1 MTLFWIGAVL
11 ISAIVALPFIFV
23 ASRRSAASGVSQLEL
38 NRHVFEQRQLE
49 IKQQFER
56 GEITEDE
63 FQQLNLELQT
73 NLLDDTEQMTSNAN
87 GNGAVWPMWGL
98 FGLGVI
104 AAVIMYVLMGNQ
116 NKVEQW
122 QQSLEQMPALA
133 ERLMQPG
140 DNPLSN
146 EELEL
151 FALALRTN
159 LNEKGDDAMGWLLF
173 GRIQLSFGRLNE
185 ATEAFVNALHLQ
197 PDNKAANLSY
207 AKALAMS
214 GEPAKINY
222 AKSIYQRLLA
232 TSPSDLDVLSEQ
244 AFTLFEAGERSAAFA
259 AWQRMLEIIP
269 ADSPR
274 HKQIAQTLTMLKS
287 QQHGMNPHAQPAAE
301 PVSEQAAVA
310 AETTDEATDLVIDV
324 TVSAEQG
331 IDIPADSFLVVYA
344 RAVQGPPMPM
354 AVKRMPMPSLPLTL
368 QLTSADAMMENYAL
382 GAVEP
387 FEVVARVVK
396 GANVATAD
404 ALFEAVGS
412 QLHKQ
417 DLPTQVNLTLQGQ

>member
-1 MTLFWIGAVL
+1 MTLFWIGALLILAIMAVPFVL
-11 ISAIVALPFIFV
+11 VAG
-23 ASRRSAASGVSQLEL
+23 RRAKAVGLTQLEL

-56 GEITEDE
+56 GEMTEQE

-73 NLLDDTEQMTSNAN
+73 NLLDDTEEMTAERS

-98 FGLGVI
+98 FGVGVV
-104 AAVIMYVLMGNQ
+104 AAVIMYVFMGNQ
-116 NKVEQW
+116 DKVEQW
-122 QQSLEQMPALA
+122 QQSMVQMPELA
-133 ERLMQPG
+133 QRLMQPG

-151 FALALRTN
+151 FALALRTQ
-159 LNEKGDDAMGWLLF
+159 LNDKGDDAMGWLLF
-173 GRIQLSFGRLNE
+173 GRIQMSFGRLNE
-185 ATEAFVNALHLQ
+185 ATEAFVNALHLE
-197 PDNKAANLSY
+197 PSNKAANLSY

-214 GEPAKINY
+214 AEPAKLEY
-222 AKSIYQRLLA
+222 AKSIYQRLLIE
-232 TSPSDLDVLSEQ
+232 SPTDLDVLSEQ
-244 AFTLFEAGERSAAFA
+244 AFTLFEAGDRAAAFA
-259 AWQRMLEIIP
+259 SWERMLEIIP

-274 HKQIAQTLTMLKS
+274 HQQITQTLAMLKS
-287 QQHGMNPHAQPAAE
+287 QQHGVNPHAQPASAPE
-301 PVSEQAAVA
+301 AQQQQTPASDADEVSG
-310 AETTDEATDLVIDV
+310 LKIDV
-324 TVSAEQG
+324 TVSAGQ
-331 IDIPADSFLVVYA
+331 DIEFPADSFLVVYA

-368 QLTSADAMMENYAL
+368 QLTSADAMMDNYSL

-412 QLHKQ
+412 ELRKQ